1 MKNTKVSPQLVT
13 LLNNALE
20 NEHAIYIQYLSHAK
34 TVKGVEAR
42 LVNKRLRRIAGYHR
56 LHQKKLRHL
65 IADYLD
71 AVPSMKIGKTYSADS
86 IDSILTTNMKCEG
99 STIDSYSKTLALL
112 DKEQNNLPYEH
123 NKIDYA
129 IRKIIRR
136 DQAHI
141 AQLKKLQGT

>member
-13 LLNNALE
+13 MLNNALE
-20 NEHAIYIQYLSHAK
+20 SEHAIYVQYLSHAK
-34 TVKGVEAR
+34 TVRGVEAR

-56 LHQKKLRHL
+56 RQQKKLRHL

-71 AVPSMKIGKTYSADS
+71 AVPSMKMGKTFAADS

-99 STIDSYSKTLALL
+99 AAIDNYMKTLALL

-123 NKIDYA
+123 CKIDYA
-129 IRKIIRR
+129 LKKIIRR

-141 AQLKKLQGT
+141 AQLKKLKGE